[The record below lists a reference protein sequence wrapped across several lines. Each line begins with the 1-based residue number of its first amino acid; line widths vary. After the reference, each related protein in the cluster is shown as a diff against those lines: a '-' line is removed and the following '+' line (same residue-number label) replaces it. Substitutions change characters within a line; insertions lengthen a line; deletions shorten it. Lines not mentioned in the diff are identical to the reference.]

1 MEKGRVAC
9 QENAEKGIGKM
20 KIGIVTF
27 FRVANYGA
35 MLQAYSLRRYLERMG
50 HEVVFVRHKRC
61 SPSKIP
67 LWRAFVSRSLKGVKA
82 KFKNYVCHSI
92 TDFAASYPQ
101 TKYCETIEEVKLATA
116 DCDAFIV
123 GSDQMWNPLWCS
135 GASLPLVMLD
145 FAAEGKP
152 RVSYAASFG
161 TKEWREDQNA
171 AEASRMLKKFKAISV
186 REESGVKLVET
197 LSGRTDAK
205 CLLDP
210 TLLQNVAFYSEI
222 ITKSKICRD
231 KVNKPYVFNYILDE
245 WSNVSEMQTALGV
258 VKDKLNISKVV
269 TDRKY
274 APGLLGLLCRIL
286 GVKGKIKVPEWLE
299 AIASSE
305 FVFTNSFHGTVFSI
319 LFHKPFVS
327 VLIKG
332 KMFGMNE
339 RALSLLKNIGLEDR
353 AVCSDETERISSLVD
368 KPINWEEVDSCLNE
382 LREVAKEFLGNS
394 LA

>member
-1 MEKGRVAC
+1 
-9 QENAEKGIGKM
+9 M

-27 FRVANYGA
+27 YRVANYGA
-35 MLQAYSLRRYLERMG
+35 MLQAYSLMNVLERMG
-50 HEVVFVRHKRC
+50 HEVVFIRYKFC
-61 SPSKIP
+61 SPKRLP
-67 LWRAFVSRSLKGVKA
+67 VWRTLASRNLKGLKA
-82 KFKNYVCHSI
+82 KLKNFACHSI

-145 FAAEGKP
+145 FAAEGKT

-161 TKEWREDQNA
+161 TKEWHEDQNA

-197 LSGRTDAK
+197 LSGRTDAM

-210 TLLQNVAFYSEI
+210 TLLQSAAFYNEI
-222 ITKSKICRD
+222 IAKSGIRRD
-231 KVNKPYVFNYILDE
+231 KVNEPHVFNYILDE

-258 VKDKLNISKVV
+258 VKDKLNISNVV

-274 APGLLGLLCRIL
+274 APGLLSLLCRVL

-299 AIASSE
+299 AIAASK

-332 KMFGMNE
+332 KMSGMNE

-353 AVCSDETERISSLVD
+353 AVYSDETEKISSLVD
-368 KPINWEEVDSCLNE
+368 KPINWEEVDSRLDE
-382 LREVAKEFLGNS
+382 LREVAKEFLGKS
-394 LA
+394 IR

>member
-1 MEKGRVAC
+1 
-9 QENAEKGIGKM
+9 M

-27 FRVANYGA
+27 YRVANYGA
-35 MLQAYSLRRYLERMG
+35 MLQAYSLMNILNRIG
-50 HEVVFVRHKRC
+50 HEAVFIRYKFFAPKRL
-61 SPSKIP
+61 P
-67 LWRAFVSRSLKGVKA
+67 LWHSLVSRNLKGVKV
-82 KFKNYVCHSI
+82 KLKNYICHSI

-116 DCDAFIV
+116 DCDAFLV

-135 GASLPLVMLD
+135 SASLPLVMLD

-171 AEASRMLKKFKAISV
+171 AEASRMLKKFKVISV
-186 REESGVKLVET
+186 REESGVKLVES

-210 TLLQNVAFYSEI
+210 TLLQNAAFYNEI
-222 ITKSKICRD
+222 IAKSGIRCD
-231 KVNKPYVFNYILDE
+231 KVNESYVFNYILDE
-245 WSNVSEMQTALGV
+245 WSNVGEMQTVLGV

-274 APGLLGLLCRIL
+274 APGLLSLLCRVL

-305 FVFTNSFHGTVFSI
+305 FVFTNSFHGTVFAI

-332 KMFGMNE
+332 KMSGMNE
-339 RALSLLKNIGLEDR
+339 RALSLLKKIDLEER
-353 AVCSDETERISSLVD
+353 AVYSDEIEKISSLVD
-368 KPINWEEVDSCLNE
+368 KPINWDEVDSRLDE
-382 LREVAKEFLGNS
+382 LREVAKEFLGKS
-394 LA
+394 LE

>member
-1 MEKGRVAC
+1 
-9 QENAEKGIGKM
+9 M

-27 FRVANYGA
+27 YRVANYGA
-35 MLQAYSLRRYLERMG
+35 MLQAYSLMNTLERMG
-50 HEVVFVRHKRC
+50 HEVVFIRHQRCAPKRL
-61 SPSKIP
+61 P
-67 LWRAFVSRSLKGVKA
+67 LWRTLVSRNLKGLKA
-82 KFKNYVCHSI
+82 KLKNFACHSI

-145 FAAEGKP
+145 FAAEGKT

-186 REESGVKLVET
+186 REESGVKLVES

-210 TLLQNVAFYSEI
+210 TLLQNAAFYNEI
-222 ITKSKICRD
+222 IAKSGIRRD

-245 WSNVSEMQTALGV
+245 WSNVSEMQTALSA

-274 APGLLGLLCRIL
+274 APGLLSLLCRVL
-286 GVKGKIKVPEWLE
+286 GVKAKIKVPEWLE

-332 KMFGMNE
+332 KMSGMNE

-353 AVCSDETERISSLVD
+353 AVYSDEIEKISSLVD
-368 KPINWEEVDSCLNE
+368 KPINWEEVDSRLDE
-382 LREVAKEFLGNS
+382 LREVAKEFLSKS

>member
-1 MEKGRVAC
+1 
-9 QENAEKGIGKM
+9 M

-27 FRVANYGA
+27 YRAANFGA
-35 MLQAYSLRRYLERMG
+35 MLQAYSLMNTLKRMG
-50 HEVVFVRHKRC
+50 HEVVFIRNKFCTPERL
-61 SPSKIP
+61 P
-67 LWRAFVSRSLKGVKA
+67 LWRTMVSRSLKGVKV
-82 KFKNYVCHSI
+82 KYKNYICHSI
-92 TDFAASYPQ
+92 TDFAANFPQ
-101 TKYCETIEEVKLATA
+101 TKHCETIEEVKLATA

-161 TKEWREDQNA
+161 TKEWRKDQNA
-171 AEASRMLKKFKAISV
+171 AEASRMLKKFNAISV
-186 REESGVKLVET
+186 REESGVKLVES

-210 TLLQNVAFYSEI
+210 TLLQNATFYNGIIANSEI
-222 ITKSKICRD
+222 RYD
-231 KVNKPYVFNYILDE
+231 KCKGPYVFNYILDE
-245 WSNVSEMQTALGV
+245 WSNVSEMQMALGV

-332 KMFGMNE
+332 KMSGMNE
-339 RALSLLKNIGLEDR
+339 RALSLLKNLGLEDR
-353 AVCSDETERISSLVD
+353 AVYSDETEKISSLAD
-368 KPINWEEVDSCLNE
+368 KPINWEEVESRLEE
-382 LREVAKEFLGNS
+382 LRELAKEFLRKR
-394 LA
+394 LI